1 LIVVDSYAWVE
12 YFLGSEKGTKV
23 EKYIESGEAIT
34 PSIVLAEIARK
45 YLREGIDEKEV
56 RKRLDFIVA
65 KSTIIE
71 MDVNLSIE
79 AGKAYLEL
87 LEKVRAE
94 KLKAPSLT
102 DGIILA
108 TSRILKA
115 KIITEDEHFRSLSE
129 VIFME

>member
-1 LIVVDSYAWVE
+1 MIVVDSYAWVE
-12 YFLGSEKGTKV
+12 YFLGSEKGAKV

-34 PSIVLAEIARK
+34 PSIILAEIARK

-56 RKRLDFIVA
+56 RKRLDFIAA

-94 KLKAPSLT
+94 KLKAPSL
-102 DGIILA
+102 
-108 TSRILKA
+108 
-115 KIITEDEHFRSLSE
+115 
-129 VIFME
+129 